1 MKYEKSS
8 SMLFPLQARSKPG
21 YWEVSCECGWKK
33 TGYKNPVAAQ
43 WGGENHLPHCQF
55 YKKAKEISEMAKKVF
70 EGKTEDAGAFILA
83 AAFWKLGHTLRGHII
98 REFQTENGACF
109 SVQLEKPMTVPGD
122 VVSPKQ
128 QGEVTADK
136 FSIGGLKGFQM
147 AVDAS
152 GAGKLLPGDVLTVK
166 ATGETDTG
174 KGSPQVNFK
183 VRVER
188 GDANQQEGNF

>member
-1 MKYEKSS
+1 
-8 SMLFPLQARSKPG
+8 
-21 YWEVSCECGWKK
+21 
-33 TGYKNPVAAQ
+33 
-43 WGGENHLPHCQF
+43 
-55 YKKAKEISEMAKKVF
+55 MAKKVF

-83 AAFWKLGHTLRGHII
+83 AAFWKSGVVLRGKVM

-109 SVQLEKPMTVPGD
+109 ALHLDKAITIPGD

-128 QGEVTADK
+128 QGEVTADR

-152 GAGKLLPGDVLTVK
+152 GAGKLLPGDIITVK

-183 VRVER
+183 IRVER
-188 GDANQQEGNF
+188 GDENQSEAF

>member
-1 MKYEKSS
+1 M
-8 SMLFPLQARSKPG
+8 A
-21 YWEVSCECGWKK
+21 WEVKCECGWQKA
-33 TGYKNPVAAQ
+33 GYKNPVAAR
-43 WGGENHLPHCQF
+43 WGGEAHLPHCQF
-55 YKKAKEISEMAKKVF
+55 YRDALKKIEGEEMSKKTF

-83 AAFWKLGHTLRGHII
+83 AAFWKLGHVLRGTVM

-109 SVQLEKPMTVPGD
+109 AIQLEKPLTIPGE

-128 QGEVTADK
+128 TGEVTGDK

-147 AVDAS
+147 AIDAS
-152 GAGKLLPGDVLTVK
+152 GCMKLLPGDVITVK

-183 VRVER
+183 IRVER
-188 GDANQQEGNF
+188 GDEKQTEANF

>member
-1 MKYEKSS
+1 MS
-8 SMLFPLQARSKPG
+8 
-21 YWEVSCECGWKK
+21 
-33 TGYKNPVAAQ
+33 
-43 WGGENHLPHCQF
+43 
-55 YKKAKEISEMAKKVF
+55 KKVF

-83 AAFWKLGHTLRGHII
+83 AAFWKLGLVMRGQVL
-98 REFQTENGACF
+98 REFQTENGTCF
-109 SVQLEKPMTVPGD
+109 VVHLDKPIVVPGD

-128 QGEVTADK
+128 QGDVTSDR

-152 GAGKLLPGDVLTVK
+152 GAGKLLPGDIITVK

-188 GDANQQEGNF
+188 GDEKQQDANF